1 MFRFINKIIRN
12 LRDTVDVTRQIE
24 IHHFDLKKSSKI
36 NIRCKLNL
44 IKHRSKMGFLIK
56 ISMNR

>member
-1 MFRFINKIIRN
+1 MFIFINKIIRN

-24 IHHFDLKKSSKI
+24 IHHFDLKSSKI

-44 IKHRSKMGFLIK
+44 IKHRSKIGFLIK